1 MLGEGSK
8 SPLLFDPITVI
19 FRFRTGLGLGNALK
33 QHSHQGY
40 GLCLRHGL
48 RYWYCEIPFL
58 SKKSCA
64 SQFGCMKLFLVSNDW
79 KLYKL
84 SEKYRFKGSFLNRNV
99 KKIQS
104 KTKNGKKMPLRDN
117 LQKGQYFS
125 SLVLK
130 QNNIHYSQHPQS
142 YSCYNYIYLG

>member
-19 FRFRTGLGLGNALK
+19 FRFPTGLGLGNALK

-99 KKIQS
+99 QKIQS
-104 KTKNGKKMPLRDN
+104 RQKNGKICKKVLFFKFGAKYDYELPLLN
-117 LQKGQYFS
+117 HQPLTE
-125 SLVLK
+125 
-130 QNNIHYSQHPQS
+130 I
-142 YSCYNYIYLG
+142 